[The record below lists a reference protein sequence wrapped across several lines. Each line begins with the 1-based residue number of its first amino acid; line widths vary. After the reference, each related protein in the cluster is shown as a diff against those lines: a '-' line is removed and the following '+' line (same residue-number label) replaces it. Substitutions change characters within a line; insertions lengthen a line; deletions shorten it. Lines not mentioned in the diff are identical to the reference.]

1 MDNLTPKHPLYQ
13 KKANSFLP
21 SNPLKYFQVL
31 KTVKCYKCQE
41 TIFYAL
47 LILQLTYNFSVAEH
61 ATSKLTFKQLL
72 PSYFPHLLASRPPV
86 SHNFPKYLKL
96 PPPLNFIILT
106 IPKGD
111 SCSNLPWE
119 EFSSESITQYY
130 FTETITKGFYKKQES
145 QKHNSLFSKI
155 TSSYYAALSTRST
168 YTLTITK
175 IPSTG
180 SSKICYL
187 SKYKKPR
194 YFS

>member
-86 SHNFPKYLKL
+86 SHSFPKYLKL

-106 IPKGD
+106 IPKDD

-130 FTETITKGFYKKQES
+130 FTETITKGFLQE
-145 QKHNSLFSKI
+145 
-155 TSSYYAALSTRST
+155 TRKPKAQFT
-168 YTLTITK
+168 VFQNHVFLLRCPQYTLYIHPHYNK
-175 IPSTG
+175 DSLYRQFQDLLL
-180 SSKICYL
+180 KQV
-187 SKYKKPR
+187 
-194 YFS
+194 